1 MRNPSKKIGIIER
14 EKDQDNFGM
23 GYIDDGRYLYNTP
36 SSPTIGPVHNKDAGY
51 LCLDGHA
58 GMINVVAELNA
69 DGNAYSA
76 HTTELWQKYFATNY
90 P

>member
-1 MRNPSKKIGIIER
+1 
-14 EKDQDNFGM
+14 M
-23 GYIDDGRYLYNTP
+23 GFIDDGRYLYN
-36 SSPTIGPVHNKDAGY
+36 SSKEPRIGPVHNKDAGY

-69 DGNAYSA
+69 DGNAYTA
-76 HTTELWQKYFATNY
+76 HSTDLWQKYFATNH